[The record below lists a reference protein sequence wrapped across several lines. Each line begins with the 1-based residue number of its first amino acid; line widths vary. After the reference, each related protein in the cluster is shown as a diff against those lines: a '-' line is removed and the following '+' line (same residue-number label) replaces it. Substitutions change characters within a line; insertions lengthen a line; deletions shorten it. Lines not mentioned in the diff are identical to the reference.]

1 VCGIAGFTGR
11 DPELLDAML
20 ASIEHRG
27 PDSWGEEV
35 GEEFTVGMR
44 RLSIIDIEGGEQP
57 IRSEQT
63 GACIV
68 FNGELYNNA
77 ELRGELIGAGHRFF
91 SDHSDTET
99 VLRAYEQWGNSCV
112 THLVGMFAFAIVD
125 PRSRVMYLARD
136 RLGIKPLYYYATP
149 GRFSFASE
157 LKALFQDSRVPRGAD
172 MGVLYRFLLHRVHD
186 AGEETFFAGV
196 KRLLPGHF
204 MTVTADSHAVSTKY
218 WTPEINPEFSSS
230 LRDSAYAEGFADL
243 FERVIRRHMIADV
256 PVGVS
261 LSGGLDSSGVS
272 SVMAALMHAGA
283 DTHTAGALH
292 TFSALYPGQSIDE
305 SEYVHSVERHV
316 HSVPHYAYP
325 TVDQFWD
332 EIAEWVWYQEEPTIS
347 SAPYAYYSV
356 YRIAKGEVKVIL
368 SGNGGDE
375 LLAGYL
381 PYFRTYLSSALD
393 QRHFLAAVR
402 EALLGRDLYKSYA
415 RELLATRRPGG
426 QHPFSMPDF
435 LTTAPAALAE
445 FDYRPSRNL
454 NDRLADDVLKYSTPN
469 LLRYEDKNSMAFS
482 IESRVPFLDHE
493 LVEYIFQ
500 LPIDQK
506 IKRGW
511 NRYVYRQ
518 AMKGKMPEVNRTRR
532 SKIGFTN
539 PEAAWTRDRA
549 AQIREVFSSDT
560 LASRGIFDSR
570 RLVEELDAWLAGK
583 PGDGL
588 AFWRVLVTELWL
600 RRYVD
605 APVTVR

>member
-20 ASIEHRG
+20 ASIVHRG
-27 PDSWGEEV
+27 PDSWGAEV
-35 GEEFTVGMR
+35 GEQFTVGMR

-57 IRSEQT
+57 IRSERT
-63 GACIV
+63 GAYIV

-77 ELRGELIGAGHRFF
+77 ELRAELIGAGHRFL

-112 THLVGMFAFAIVD
+112 TRLVGMFAFAIVD

-136 RLGIKPLYYYATP
+136 RLGIKPLYYYAAP
-149 GRFSFASE
+149 GRFLFASE
-157 LKALFQDSRVPRGAD
+157 RKALFQDSRVPRAAD
-172 MGVLYRFLLHRVHD
+172 TDVLYRFLLHRVHD

-204 MTVTADSHAVSTKY
+204 MTVTADSRTVTTKY
-218 WTPEINPEFSSS
+218 WAPEVNTEFSSS

-243 FERVIRRHMIADV
+243 FEKVIRRHMIADV

-272 SVMAALMHAGA
+272 SVMAALMATGA

-305 SEYVHSVERHV
+305 SKYVHSVERHV
-316 HSVPHYAYP
+316 HSVAHYAYP

-381 PYFRTYLSSALD
+381 PYFRTYLSSAID

-402 EALLGRDLYKSYA
+402 ESLLGTDLYKSYA

-426 QHPFSMPDF
+426 QRPFSMPDF
-435 LTTAPAALAE
+435 LTATLAALAE

-454 NDRLADDVLKYSTPN
+454 NERLADDVLKYSTPN

-493 LVEYIFQ
+493 LVEFIFQ

-518 AMKGKMPEVNRTRR
+518 AMKGKMPETNRTRR

-549 AQIREVFSSDT
+549 AQIREVFSSET

-570 RLVEELDAWLAGK
+570 RLVDGLDAWLAGK

>member
-1 VCGIAGFTGR
+1 
-11 DPELLDAML
+11 ML

-27 PDSWGEEV
+27 PDSWGTEV

-44 RLSIIDIEGGEQP
+44 RLSIVDIEGGEQP
-57 IRSEQT
+57 IYSERT

-77 ELRGELIGAGHRFF
+77 ELRSELVRAGHRFV

-99 VLRAYEQWGNSCV
+99 VLRAYEEWGASCV
-112 THLVGMFAFAIVD
+112 TRLTGMFAFAIVD
-125 PRSRVMYLARD
+125 QRSHAMYLARD
-136 RLGIKPLYYYATP
+136 RLGIKPLYYHATP
-149 GRFSFASE
+149 GRLCFASE
-157 LKALFQDSRVPRGAD
+157 LKALFQDSRVPRTPD
-172 MGVLYRFLLHRVHD
+172 TGVLYRFLLHRVHD
-186 AGEETFFAGV
+186 AGEETFFEGV

-204 MTVTADSHAVSTKY
+204 MIVTANGDTTVERY
-218 WTPEINPEFSSS
+218 WSPEVNPEFSSS
-230 LRDSAYAEGFADL
+230 LTDAEYAEAFEEL

-272 SVMAALMHAGA
+272 SVMASLMRAGA
-283 DTHTAGALH
+283 DTHTEGLLH
-292 TFSALYPGQSIDE
+292 TFSALYPGQTIDE
-305 SEYVHSVERHV
+305 SEYVHSVERYV
-316 HSVPHYAYP
+316 QSVPHYAYP
-325 TVDQFWD
+325 TVDEFWD
-332 EIAEWVWYQEEPTIS
+332 EIGEWIWYQEEPTIS

-356 YRIAKGEVKVIL
+356 YRIAKGHVKVLL

-381 PYFRTYLSSALD
+381 PYFRAYLTSAID

-402 EALLGRDLYKSYA
+402 EVLLGRDLYARYA
-415 RELLATRRPGG
+415 RELAASRRPGG
-426 QHPFSMPDF
+426 SRPFSMPD
-435 LTTAPAALAE
+435 LLAATPAVLAQ
-445 FDYRPSRNL
+445 FDYHPSRNL
-454 NDRLADDVLKYSTPN
+454 NARLADDVLRYSTPN

-493 LVEYIFQ
+493 LVEFIFR

-518 AMKGKMPEVNRTRR
+518 AMKGKMPEANRTRR

-539 PEAAWTRDRA
+539 PEEAWTRERA
-549 AQIREVFSSDT
+549 PQIREIFSSSA
-560 LASRGIFDSR
+560 LSSRGIFDSG
-570 RLVEELDAWLAGK
+570 RLVEEFDAWLLGK

-605 APVTVR
+605 SRVTVG

>member
-11 DPELLDAML
+11 DPELIDVML
-20 ASIEHRG
+20 SSIEHRG
-27 PDSWGEEV
+27 PDSSGTELGED
-35 GEEFTVGMR
+35 FTVGMR
-44 RLSIIDIEGGEQP
+44 RLSIIDLEGGEQP
-57 IRSEQT
+57 IRSGRT

-77 ELRGELIGAGHRFF
+77 ELRAQLERAGHRFV

-99 VLRAYEQWGNSCV
+99 VLRAYEQWGSSCV
-112 THLVGMFAFAIVD
+112 THLIGMFAFAIVD
-125 PRSRVMYLARD
+125 PRSRSMYLARD
-136 RLGIKPLYYYATP
+136 RLGIKPLYYHAPP

-157 LKALFQDSRVPRGAD
+157 LKALFQDPRVPRAAD

-204 MTVTADSHAVSTKY
+204 MTVSADGRTTTTRYWAPEVS
-218 WTPEINPEFSSS
+218 PEFSSS
-230 LRDSAYAEGFADL
+230 LSDAEYAESFADL

-272 SVMAALMHAGA
+272 SIMAALMSSGA

-305 SEYVHSVERHV
+305 SQYVHSVERHV

-325 TVDQFWD
+325 SVDQFWD
-332 EIAEWVWYQEEPTIS
+332 EISEWVWYQEEPTIS

-381 PYFRTYLSSALD
+381 PYFRTYLSSATD

-402 EALLGRDLYKSYA
+402 EAMLGRDLYKSYA
-415 RELLATRRPGG
+415 RELLSGRRPGA
-426 QHPFSMPDF
+426 QRPFSMPDL
-435 LTTAPAALAE
+435 LTAEPGELAE

-454 NDRLADDVLKYSTPN
+454 NRRLADDVLRYSTPN

-493 LVEYIFQ
+493 LVEFIFK

-506 IKRGW
+506 IKKGW
-511 NRYVYRQ
+511 NCYVYRQ
-518 AMKGKMPEVNRTRR
+518 AMKGKMPEANRTRR

-539 PEAAWTRDRA
+539 PEAAWTRARA
-549 AQIREVFSSDT
+549 PQIREVFSSAS
-560 LASRGIFDSR
+560 LSSRGIFDSG
-570 RLVEELDAWLAGK
+570 RLVDELDAWLAGK

-605 APVTVR
+605 APVAVR

>member
-27 PDSWGEEV
+27 PDSWGAEV
-35 GEEFTVGMR
+35 GEDFTVGMR

-57 IRSEQT
+57 ICSERT

-77 ELRGELIGAGHRFF
+77 ELRAELVSAGHRFV

-112 THLVGMFAFAIVD
+112 TRLVGMFAFAIVD
-125 PRSRVMYLARD
+125 PRSRVLYLARD
-136 RLGIKPLYYYATP
+136 RLGIKPLYYLSQS

-157 LKALFQDSRVPRGAD
+157 LKALFQDPRVPRAAD

-204 MTVTADSHAVSTKY
+204 MTVAADGRTAATKY
-218 WTPEINPEFSSS
+218 WAPEVNPEFSSS
-230 LRDSAYAEGFADL
+230 LRDSEYADAFADL

-272 SVMAALMHAGA
+272 SVMEALMHSGA

-332 EIAEWVWYQEEPTIS
+332 EIAEWIWYQEEPTIS

-381 PYFRTYLSSALD
+381 PYFRTYLSSAVD

-402 EALLGRDLYKSYA
+402 EALMGRDLYKSYA
-415 RELLATRRPGG
+415 RELMATRRPGG
-426 QHPFSMPDF
+426 QRPFSMPDF
-435 LTTAPAALAE
+435 LTAAPGALAE

-454 NDRLADDVLKYSTPN
+454 NNRLADDVLKYSTPN

-493 LVEYIFQ
+493 LVEFIFQ

-518 AMKGKMPEVNRTRR
+518 AMRGKMPEANRTRR

-539 PEAAWTRDRA
+539 PEAAWTRERA
-549 AQIREVFSSDT
+549 GQIREVFSSDS
-560 LASRGIFDSR
+560 LSSRGIFDPR

-605 APVTVR
+605 SPVAVR

>member
-1 VCGIAGFTGR
+1 MCGIAGFTGR
-11 DPELLDAML
+11 DPQLLEAML

-27 PDSWGEEV
+27 PDSWGAEV

-44 RLSIIDIEGGEQP
+44 RLSIVDIEGGEQP
-57 IRSEQT
+57 IRSERT

-77 ELRGELIGAGHRFF
+77 ELRGELVRAGHRFM

-99 VLRAYEQWGNSCV
+99 VLRAYEEWGASCV
-112 THLVGMFAFAIVD
+112 THLIGMFAFAIVD
-125 PRSRVMYLARD
+125 PRSSEMYLARD
-136 RLGIKPLYYYATP
+136 RLGIKPLYYHATP
-149 GRFSFASE
+149 GRLCFASE
-157 LKALFQDSRVPRGAD
+157 LKALFQDPRIPRAPD
-172 MGVLYRFLLHRVHD
+172 MGVLYQFLLHRVHD
-186 AGEETFFAGV
+186 AGEETFFQGV

-204 MTVTADSHAVSTKY
+204 MTVAADGRTVVKKY
-218 WTPEINPEFSSS
+218 WAPEVNPDFSSS
-230 LRDSAYAEGFADL
+230 RSDAEYAGAFGEL

-261 LSGGLDSSGVS
+261 LSGGLDSSGVA
-272 SVMAALMHAGA
+272 SVMASLMGSGA
-283 DTHTAGALH
+283 DTHTQGSLH

-305 SEYVHSVERHV
+305 SKYVHSVERHV

-325 TVDQFWD
+325 TVDEFWD

-356 YRIAKGEVKVIL
+356 YRIAKGQVKVIL

-375 LLAGYL
+375 LLAGYV
-381 PYFRTYLSSALD
+381 PYFRTYLSSATD
-393 QRHFLAAVR
+393 QRHFLAAIR
-402 EALLGRDLYKSYA
+402 EVVLGRDLYAKFA
-415 RELLATRRPGG
+415 RELLERHRPGG
-426 QHPFSMPDF
+426 PRQFSMPDF
-435 LTTAPAALAE
+435 LTAAPADLAE
-445 FDYRPSRNL
+445 FDYHPSRNL
-454 NDRLADDVLKYSTPN
+454 NVRLADDVLRYSTPN

-493 LVEYIFQ
+493 LVEFIFQ

-506 IKRGW
+506 IKMGW

-518 AMKGKMPEVNRTRR
+518 AMKGKMPEANRTRR

-539 PEAAWTRDRA
+539 PETAWTRERA
-549 AQIREVFSSDT
+549 PLIRDVFSSST
-560 LASRGIFDSR
+560 LSSRGIFDSG
-570 RLVEELDAWLAGK
+570 RLLEEFDAWLGGK

-605 APVTVR
+605 SPVTVR

>member
-27 PDSWGEEV
+27 PDSWGAQV
-35 GEEFTVGMR
+35 GEEFTLGMR

-77 ELRGELIGAGHRFF
+77 ELRAELIGAGHRFS

-99 VLRAYEQWGNSCV
+99 VLRAYEHWGNSCV
-112 THLVGMFAFAIVD
+112 TRLVGMFAFAIVD
-125 PRSRVMYLARD
+125 PRSRVLYLARD

-157 LKALFQDSRVPRGAD
+157 LKALFQDSRVPRAAD

-204 MTVTADSHAVSTKY
+204 MTVTADGRTVSTKY
-218 WTPEINPEFSSS
+218 WAPEVNPEFSSS
-230 LRDSAYAEGFADL
+230 LSDSAYAEAFADL

-272 SVMAALMHAGA
+272 SVMATLMRAGA

-305 SEYVHSVERHV
+305 SDYVHSVERHV

-325 TVDQFWD
+325 TVDQFWN

-381 PYFRTYLSSALD
+381 PYFRTYLTSALD

-415 RELLATRRPGG
+415 RELVATHRPGA

-435 LTTAPAALAE
+435 LTAAPGDLAE

-454 NDRLADDVLKYSTPN
+454 NERLADDVLKYSTPN

-493 LVEYIFQ
+493 LVEFIFQ

-518 AMKGKMPEVNRTRR
+518 AMKAKMPEANRTRR

-570 RLVEELDAWLAGK
+570 RLGEELDAWLAGK

>member
-1 VCGIAGFTGR
+1 MCGIAGFTGR
-11 DPELLDAML
+11 DPGLLEAML

-27 PDSWGEEV
+27 PDSWGTDV

-57 IRSEQT
+57 IRSEET
-63 GACIV
+63 GTCIV

-77 ELRGELIGAGHRFF
+77 ELRAELAGAGRRFV

-99 VLRAYEQWGNSCV
+99 VLRAYEQWGALCV
-112 THLVGMFAFAIVD
+112 THFTGMFAFAIVD
-125 PRSRVMYLARD
+125 RRTHELYLARD
-136 RLGIKPLYYYATP
+136 RLGIKPLYYHTAP

-157 LKALFQDSRVPRGAD
+157 LKALFQDPRVARAPD
-172 MGVLYRFLLHRVHD
+172 LGVLYQFLLHRVHD
-186 AGEETFFAGV
+186 SGEETFFQGV

-204 MTVTADSHAVSTKY
+204 MTVSADGRTSVTRY
-218 WTPEINPEFSSS
+218 WAPEVNPEFSSS
-230 LRDSAYAEGFADL
+230 RPDAEYAGGFSEL

-272 SVMAALMHAGA
+272 SVMASLMGSGA
-283 DTHTAGALH
+283 DTHTEGSLH

-305 SEYVHSVERHV
+305 SCYVHSIEEHV
-316 HSVPHYAYP
+316 KSVPHYAYP
-325 TVDQFWD
+325 TVDEFWD

-356 YRIAKGEVKVIL
+356 YRIAKGQVKVIL

-375 LLAGYL
+375 LLAGYV
-381 PYFRTYLSSALD
+381 PYFRTYLSSATD
-393 QRHFLAAVR
+393 QRHYLAAAR
-402 EALLGRDLYKSYA
+402 EIVLGRDLYAKFA
-415 RELLATRRPGG
+415 RELAARRRPGG
-426 QHPFSMPDF
+426 PHQISMPDF
-435 LTTAPAALAE
+435 LTATPADLAE

-454 NDRLADDVLKYSTPN
+454 NVRLADDVLRYSTPN

-493 LVEYIFQ
+493 LVEFIFQ

-506 IKRGW
+506 IKMGW

-518 AMKGKMPEVNRTRR
+518 AMKGKMPEANRTRR

-539 PEAAWTRDRA
+539 PETAWTRERA
-549 AQIREVFSSDT
+549 PLIRDIFSSAT
-560 LASRGIFDSR
+560 LSSRGIFDSG
-570 RLVEELDAWLAGK
+570 RLVQDFDAWLGGK

-605 APVTVR
+605 SPVTVR

>member
-1 VCGIAGFTGR
+1 MCGIVGFTGR

-27 PDSWGEEV
+27 PDSWGAEV

-57 IRSEQT
+57 ICSERT
-63 GACIV
+63 GSCIV
-68 FNGELYNNA
+68 FNGELYNNT
-77 ELRGELIGAGHRFF
+77 ELRRELVRAGHSFV

-99 VLRAYEQWGNSCV
+99 VLRAYEQWGASCV
-112 THLVGMFAFAIVD
+112 THLTGMFAFAIVD
-125 PRSRVMYLARD
+125 RRSHQLFLARD
-136 RLGIKPLYYYATP
+136 RLGIKPLYYHAAA
-149 GRFSFASE
+149 GRFCFASE
-157 LKALFQDSRVPRGAD
+157 LKALFQDPRVPRAAD
-172 MGVLYRFLLHRVHD
+172 MGVLYQFLLHRVHD
-186 AGEETFFAGV
+186 AGEETFFQGV

-204 MTVTADSHAVSTKY
+204 MTVSADGRTDVRKY
-218 WTPEINPEFSSS
+218 WEPEVNPEFSSS
-230 LRDSAYAEGFADL
+230 RPDAYYAAAFAEL
-243 FERVIRRHMIADV
+243 FERVIGRHMIADV

-272 SVMAALMHAGA
+272 SVMASLMGAGA
-283 DTHTAGALH
+283 DTHTEGSLH

-305 SEYVHSVERHV
+305 SQYVHSVERYV
-316 HSVPHYAYP
+316 KSVPHYAYP
-325 TVDQFWD
+325 TVDAFWD
-332 EIAEWVWYQEEPTIS
+332 EITEWVWYQEEPTIS

-375 LLAGYL
+375 LLAGYV
-381 PYFRTYLSSALD
+381 PYFRTYLSSAMD
-393 QRHFLAAVR
+393 QHHFLAAVR
-402 EALLGRDLYKSYA
+402 EVVLGRDLYSKFA
-415 RELLATRRPGG
+415 RELLQRRRPGRSR
-426 QHPFSMPDF
+426 QFSMPDL
-435 LTTAPAALAE
+435 LTAEPSELAA

-454 NDRLADDVLKYSTPN
+454 NVRLADDVLRYSTPN

-493 LVEYIFQ
+493 LVEFIFQ

-506 IKRGW
+506 IKMGW

-518 AMKGKMPEVNRTRR
+518 AMKAKMPELNRTRR

-539 PEAAWTRDRA
+539 PETAWTRERA
-549 AQIREVFSSDT
+549 PQIKEIFSSSA
-560 LASRGIFDSR
+560 LCSRGIFDSGH
-570 RLVEELDAWLAGK
+570 LIEEFDAWLAGK

-605 APVTVR
+605 SPVSVR

>member
-1 VCGIAGFTGR
+1 MCGIAGFTGR
-11 DPELLDAML
+11 DPQLLERML

-27 PDSWGEEV
+27 PDSWGAEV

-44 RLSIIDIEGGEQP
+44 RLSIVDIEGGEQP
-57 IRSEQT
+57 IRSERT

-77 ELRGELIGAGHRFF
+77 ELRGELVRAGHCFV

-99 VLRAYEQWGNSCV
+99 VLRAYEQWGASCV
-112 THLVGMFAFAIVD
+112 THLTGMFAFAIVD
-125 PRSRVMYLARD
+125 RSSRELYLARD
-136 RLGIKPLYYYATP
+136 RLGIKPLYYYATR
-149 GRFSFASE
+149 GRFCFASE
-157 LKALFQDSRVPRGAD
+157 LKALFQDPLVPRTPD
-172 MGVLYRFLLHRVHD
+172 MGVLYQFLLHRVHD
-186 AGEETFFAGV
+186 SGEETFFQGV

-204 MTVTADSHAVSTKY
+204 MTVAADGRTTVSKY
-218 WTPEINPEFSSS
+218 WAPEVNSEFSSS
-230 LRDSAYAEGFADL
+230 RTDAEYAEAFKEL

-272 SVMAALMHAGA
+272 SVMASLMSSGA
-283 DTHTAGALH
+283 DTHTEGSLH
-292 TFSALYPGQSIDE
+292 TFSALYPGQTIDE
-305 SEYVHSVERHV
+305 SYYVHSVERRV
-316 HSVPHYAYP
+316 NSVPHYAYP
-325 TVDQFWD
+325 TVDEFWN

-356 YRIAKGEVKVIL
+356 YRIAKGQVKVIL

-381 PYFRTYLSSALD
+381 PYFRTYLSSAMD
-393 QRHFLAAVR
+393 QRHFLAAIR
-402 EALLGRDLYKSYA
+402 EVLLGRDLYTKFA
-415 RELLATRRPGG
+415 RELAATHRPGG
-426 QHPFSMPDF
+426 PRPFSMPD
-435 LTTAPAALAE
+435 LLAATPADLAE
-445 FDYRPSRNL
+445 FHYHPSRNL
-454 NDRLADDVLKYSTPN
+454 NVRLADDVLRYSTPN

-493 LVEYIFQ
+493 LVEFIFQ

-506 IKRGW
+506 IKKGW
-511 NRYVYRQ
+511 NRYVYRE
-518 AMKGKMPEVNRTRR
+518 AMKGKMPEANRTRR

-539 PEAAWTRDRA
+539 PETAWTRERA
-549 AQIREVFSSDT
+549 PLIKDIFASNT
-560 LASRGIFDSR
+560 LSSRGIFNSD
-570 RLVEELDAWLAGK
+570 RLLEEFDAWLGGK

-605 APVTVR
+605 SPVMVR